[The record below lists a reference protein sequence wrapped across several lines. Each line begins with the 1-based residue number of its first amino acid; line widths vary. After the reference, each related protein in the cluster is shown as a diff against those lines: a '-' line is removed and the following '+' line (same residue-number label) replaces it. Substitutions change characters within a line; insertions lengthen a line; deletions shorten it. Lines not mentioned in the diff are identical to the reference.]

1 MTSKAILPHEDH
13 TYLTCVT
20 GIVTQFTISICEI
33 VVKEEGKWWKWT
45 EGGKGMRR
53 RSWTTDAFFHKN
65 NSSPLCEI
73 VTHGLEG

>member
-33 VVKEEGKWWKWT
+33 VVKEEGK
-45 EGGKGMRR
+45 
-53 RSWTTDAFFHKN
+53 
-65 NSSPLCEI
+65 
-73 VTHGLEG
+73 